1 MKESHK
7 KMLDSAIKALNVF
20 GVENKDIMVLGS
32 IALDIVGLFPLNR
45 HIAHDVDLMIR
56 CDSTIEDK
64 IRCMSKI
71 MNVVDSSNIKNTSYN
86 QSIILNVSNVSI
98 NIWFV
103 SKDYQFDTILK
114 LDNGVFVEKPIDCI
128 KKKKSYHRVK
138 DYEDIRNIIFQIL

>member
-86 QSIILNVSNVSI
+86 QSIMLNVSI

-114 LDNGVFVEKPIDCI
+114 LDNGVFVVKPIDCI
-128 KKKKSYHRVK
+128 NKKKSYHRVK